1 MFLWSA
7 TVGFLDSGFS
17 VVNDAV
23 QGNPDVV
30 TVAYTTSP
38 VYVSRA
44 CGYKNVYNIQ
54 GFSIETDSDAW
65 MVNTEIIV
73 SDVTNENETHVKIF
87 H

>member
-1 MFLWSA
+1 M
-7 TVGFLDSGFS
+7 DQ
-17 VVNDAV
+17 DRC
-23 QGNPDVV
+23 QK
-30 TVAYTTSP
+30 
-38 VYVSRA
+38 
-44 CGYKNVYNIQ
+44 GYKNVYNIQ